1 MPRLVAS
8 GGRAL
13 AGGVVGGA
21 LSLAVVACGGPPP
34 AVDGDL
40 TDGWPGLPE
49 AAIFV
54 PEAGTCH
61 REAFRAVVAA
71 EDYQPVDC
79 EAPHLLE
86 TVHVGTFTGGPA
98 EGDQPPAPGSAALR
112 QAFEECEQRAADH
125 LGADYRHGL
134 LWMGVAVPTP
144 VAWDGGARW
153 FRCDLSELDSV
164 VGDPVTRE
172 GDLAGALAEGSPL
185 RLGCW
190 VVEVGEGGELVE
202 QSPVPCDEPHDAEF
216 VGVWRAP
223 DGPFPDP
230 TDRDGPV
237 HEGCRSRI
245 AAYTGVPDDGNVRYR
260 VGAIVDWMSERDWEN
275 GNRGFRCR
283 LLVAEPVTGS
293 LRNAGAEALP
303 VRRR

>member
-8 GGRAL
+8 GRRAL
-13 AGGVVGGA
+13 AGAVVGGA
-21 LSLAVVACGGPPP
+21 LSVALVACSGPPP

-61 REAFRAVVAA
+61 REAFRPVVAA
-71 EDYQPVDC
+71 GDYQPVDC
-79 EAPHLLE
+79 EEPHLLE
-86 TVHVGTFTGGPA
+86 TVHVGTFTGKTA
-98 EGDQPPAPGSAALR
+98 EAEEPPAQGSTALR
-112 QAFEECEQRAADH
+112 RAFEKCEKRAADY
-125 LGADYRHGL
+125 LGADYRHGR
-134 LWMGVAVPTP
+134 LWLGVAVPTP
-144 VAWDGGARW
+144 AAWSGGARW

-164 VGDPVTRE
+164 AGDPVTRE
-172 GDLAGALAEGSPL
+172 GDLAGALAESSPL

-202 QSPVPCDEPHDAEF
+202 ESPVPCDEPHDAEF

-230 TDRDGPV
+230 KDDSAA
-237 HEGCRSRI
+237 HDGCRSRI
-245 AAYTGVPDDGNVRYR
+245 ADYTGVPDDGNVRYR

-293 LRNAGAEALP
+293 LRNAGPEALP
-303 VRRR
+303 VRRE